1 MTLAR
6 VITLGTT
13 PLEIG
18 GLAVVTSGPSKGT
31 VVRLIEYIHSAPPG
45 TWGRGLGPFWR
56 VDKRLVRLHSKG
68 KPFKTSIAQVAALR
82 ALTVR

>member
-18 GLAVVTSGPSKGT
+18 GLAIVTNGPSKGT
-31 VVRLIEYIHSAPPG
+31 VVRLVKRTLSYSAEPK
-45 TWGRGLGPFWR
+45 LFM
-56 VDKRLVRLHSKG
+56 
-68 KPFKTSIAQVAALR
+68 
-82 ALTVR
+82 